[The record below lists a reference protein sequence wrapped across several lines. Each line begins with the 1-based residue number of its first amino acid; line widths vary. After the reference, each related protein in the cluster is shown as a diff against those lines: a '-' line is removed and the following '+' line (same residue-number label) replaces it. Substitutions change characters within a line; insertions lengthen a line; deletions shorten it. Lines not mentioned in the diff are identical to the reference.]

1 MLLVLV
7 FSMKHWKTRCFL
19 FCQVF
24 CYDTILVAILLNPH
38 HGTAG
43 WFGRCVYVCI
53 AATFLWS
60 NQNVFGRSE
69 TFGNTEVDFRLF
81 SRQRHTI
88 SRTFEVS
95 ESESDFAHFGSE
107 GCGWVMH
114 IDTLI
119 LKAYWSGYGM
129 NEDFS
134 LKLPIEG
141 FQNLYFPASDMGISN
156 KLEQG

>member
-1 MLLVLV
+1 MIVV
-7 FSMKHWKTRCFL
+7 S
-19 FCQVF
+19 
-24 CYDTILVAILLNPH
+24 ILLNPH

-69 TFGNTEVDFRLF
+69 TFGKTEVDFRLF
-81 SRQRHTI
+81 SRQRHAI

-107 GCGWVMH
+107 GRGWVMH

-119 LKAYWSGYGM
+119 LKAYWSGYGL

-141 FQNLYFPASDMGISN
+141 SENL
-156 KLEQG
+156 